1 VVGFFT
7 VISEFGLYPIQI
19 RETSIHRGDDNA
31 GRLIVSTLVARTI
44 LGGFSLIIILAIAL
58 FADKAPDV
66 RMVIMLLGLGMF
78 VTNLFGSFSAVL
90 MGLEKFKAF
99 GIFSG
104 LYALG
109 FTLLAITAMKL
120 GFGLVGIGASQ
131 LSIGLIVTALGIFFV
146 WRYVMRPKGGIDLA
160 QSFSVFLLAA
170 PLGVTSLLTAIYYRA
185 DFILLSHFKGD
196 VVVGY
201 YNAAYTIVNTLLL
214 FAATFSG
221 SLLPRFSNLFVNDFD
236 ILGRLYRIAF
246 KYLLFVG
253 VGMAFGAAVL
263 AGPLIG
269 LLFGEEYL
277 PAAAALSILIWASA
291 LMFVNSLQGTLLVA
305 SNMKRQL
312 VYLTGAAALVNLIVN
327 FSLIPAIGVR
337 GAAIAKVSCEL
348 VAGVWAFTLCRNHN
362 PFRETAG
369 HLGKALG
376 AGLAMIAVLLLASHL
391 HVLTRV
397 AIGAVVYGLGLLIF
411 RGLDTE
417 DFRIVG
423 AIIGFHRDIAEK
435 QINR

>member
-1 VVGFFT
+1 MVGFFT

-19 RETSIHRGDDNA
+19 RETSIHRGDDVA
-31 GRLIVSTLVARTI
+31 GRLIVSTLAARTI
-44 LGGFSLIIILAIAL
+44 LGGFSLVVILAIAL
-58 FADKAPDV
+58 LSDKAPDV
-66 RMVIMLLGLGMF
+66 RMVIILLGLGMF
-78 VTNLFGSFSAVL
+78 VTNLFGSFAAVL
-90 MGLEKFKAF
+90 MGLERFKAF

-131 LSIGLIVTALGIFFV
+131 LCIGLIVTAVGTSFV
-146 WRYVMRPKGGIDLA
+146 WRYVMRPIGGIDLA
-160 QSFSVFLLAA
+160 QSFRVLLLAA
-170 PLGVTSLLTAIYYRA
+170 PLGLTSLLTAIYYRA

-196 VVVGY
+196 IVVGY
-201 YNAAYTIVNTLLL
+201 YNAAYTIVNTMLL

-221 SLLPRFSNLFVNDFD
+221 TLLPRFSNLFVNDFE

-253 VGMAFGAAVL
+253 IGLAFGTVIL
-263 AGPLIG
+263 AGPLMN

-277 PAAAALSILIWASA
+277 PAAAALMILIWASA

-327 FSLIPAIGVR
+327 FSLIPAIGIR
-337 GAAIAKVSCEL
+337 GAAMAKVSCEL
-348 VAGVWAFTLCRNHN
+348 TAGVWALILCRGHN
-362 PFRETAG
+362 PFRETGG
-369 HLGKALG
+369 HLGKALV
-376 AGLAMIAVLLLASHL
+376 AGLAMIAALLLASQL
-391 HVLTRV
+391 HVLARV
-397 AIGAVVYGLGLLIF
+397 AIGAVVYALGLVVF
-411 RGLDTE
+411 KGLDTE
-417 DFRIVG
+417 DFKMVG
-423 AIIGFHRDIAEK
+423 KIIGFRRDIAANK
-435 QINR
+435 INQ